1 MSWPRNPLISIAVAS
16 LGLADLLA
24 VGVLGP
30 RRLDRTA
37 GTRAR
42 VVPDL
47 DFTDRA
53 TSATMTP

>member
-1 MSWPRNPLISIAVAS
+1 LISIAVAS

-37 GTRAR
+37 VTRAR